1 MIESEI
7 KKKAKKLQSLN
18 NLSIEVDTYN
28 KAAVSNPKF
37 ESYYLGKAEAA
48 KSKMFALTGGE

>member
-1 MIESEI
+1 MSKLKEQL
-7 KKKAKKLQSLN
+7 AKSKSLN
-18 NLSIEVDTYN
+18 NLSIEIATYN

-48 KSKMFALTGGE
+48 KSKMFALAGGEL